1 MGSLLSILPLKLL
14 EMTPMEVMETL
25 MEELIEET
33 EMEMETVME
42 KMNKKTM

>member
-1 MGSLLSILPLKLL
+1 LSILPLKLL

-42 KMNKKTM
+42 TMNKKTM